1 MKTLEELY
9 NEILADEGLKEQLK
23 AAAKEN
29 KVEEFFKAQG
39 CEATIE
45 EVKEFINSKKEVSL
59 DEKYPYCW
67 LLLGLILT
75 LLSYG
80 IFNTGICA
88 WIFATSIIPM
98 SIQMIDDHF
107 GRILIYLRRG
117 MANIH
122 AQIPVL
128 KIP

>member
-29 KVEEFFKAQG
+29 KVEEFFKAHG

-59 DEKYPYCW
+59 DELDSAAGGCTTDGA
-67 LLLGLILT
+67 LLSGLSLGIGCAILT
-75 LLSYG
+75 AVSASG
-80 IFNTGICA
+80 TEAEMDTDMC
-88 WIFATSIIPM
+88 
-98 SIQMIDDHF
+98 
-107 GRILIYLRRG
+107 
-117 MANIH
+117 
-122 AQIPVL
+122 
-128 KIP
+128 